1 MTSLEYGIV
10 TREAFDIYAA
20 NQEIQSLDYILQLDG
35 YGYDM
40 MNVVDYLVG
49 NTDRHWGNW
58 GLLIRNADNRPV
70 RLHDLMDF
78 NRAFSA
84 YDSLEGA
91 GCLTTEKPGQMSQQE
106 AAVLAVKR
114 SGLNQTAEIR
124 EEWFVGREKD
134 YEMFQRRYAILKQFC
149 QK

>member
-1 MTSLEYGIV
+1 
-10 TREAFDIYAA
+10 
-20 NQEIQSLDYILQLDG
+20 
-35 YGYDM
+35 
-40 MNVVDYLVG
+40 
-49 NTDRHWGNW
+49 
-58 GLLIRNADNRPV
+58 
-70 RLHDLMDF
+70 MDF

-124 EEWFVGREKD
+124 EEWFVGRERTMNGS
-134 YEMFQRRYAILKQFC
+134 ERYAILKQFC

>member
-1 MTSLEYGIV
+1 
-10 TREAFDIYAA
+10 
-20 NQEIQSLDYILQLDG
+20 
-35 YGYDM
+35 
-40 MNVVDYLVG
+40 
-49 NTDRHWGNW
+49 
-58 GLLIRNADNRPV
+58 
-70 RLHDLMDF
+70 MDF

-134 YEMFQRRYAILKQFC
+134 YEMVRRRYAILKQFC